1 MSSSI
6 FDASALLAVLNS
18 ERGHKNA
25 EGRVFGATIS
35 AINYSEVLKKTVEV
49 GGSSDKIELLLAKQ
63 RLLVI
68 PFDRHQAVKAAAI
81 WPLAKP
87 HGLSFADRA
96 CVSLGLML
104 ELPVLTADADM
115 TKIDL
120 PVKFELIRKRH

>member
-18 ERGHKNA
+18 ERGHKKA

-35 AINYSEVLKKTVEV
+35 AINYSEVLKKTVEA
-49 GGSSDKIELLLAKQ
+49 GGAIDRIELLLAKQ
-63 RLLVI
+63 RLLVV
-68 PFDRHQAVKAAAI
+68 PFDRQQATKAAAI

-96 CVSLGLML
+96 CVALGMML
-104 ELPVLTADADM
+104 ELPILTTDADM
-115 TKIDL
+115 TKIDV
-120 PVKFELIRKRH
+120 PVEFELIRKRH

>member
-1 MSSSI
+1 
-6 FDASALLAVLNS
+6 
-18 ERGHKNA
+18 
-25 EGRVFGATIS
+25 
-35 AINYSEVLKKTVEV
+35 
-49 GGSSDKIELLLAKQ
+49 
-63 RLLVI
+63 
-68 PFDRHQAVKAAAI
+68 
-81 WPLAKP
+81 LAKP